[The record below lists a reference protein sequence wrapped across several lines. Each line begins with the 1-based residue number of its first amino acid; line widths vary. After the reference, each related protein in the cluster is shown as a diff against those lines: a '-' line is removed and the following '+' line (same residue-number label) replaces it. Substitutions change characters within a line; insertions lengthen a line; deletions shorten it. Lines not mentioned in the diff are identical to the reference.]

1 MGVSSSSKEKLEDY
15 EAFVEKFK
23 PKLTTDDCFTP
34 PAVYDAV
41 LEWVRD
47 KYDLGDAPIV
57 RPFRPGGDYQSEEYP
72 KDCVVVDNPP
82 FSILAFIRRWYTAH
96 GIKYF
101 LFAPA
106 LTSFIRDPIDC
117 LVGCNATVI
126 YANGANVKT
135 SFVTNLDTVNA
146 VITAPTLAASIALA
160 QKKEH
165 KKPLAKYDYPRNVLM
180 ATHLGKLVDRG
191 QEIEIPYSDVSFTR
205 VLDSQKPLKRA
216 LYGSGYLVS
225 NRVANRIEEL
235 MKAPF
240 VSYGVREE
248 GERFSFD
255 LSERELAIIRE
266 LDGKTKQ
273 SERGEEPNA

>member
-47 KYDLGDAPIV
+47 KYDLGDAPII
-57 RPFRPGGDYQSEEYP
+57 RPFRPDGDYQSEEYP
-72 KDCVVVDNPP
+72 EGCVVVDNPP
-82 FSILAFIRRWYTAH
+82 FSILASIRRWYTER

-101 LFAPA
+101 LFAPS
-106 LTSFIRDPIDC
+106 LTIFMRDMIDC
-117 LVGCNATVI
+117 AVCTFANI
-126 YANGANVKT
+126 EYANGAKVRT

-146 VITAPTLAASIALA
+146 AITTPELKDIIEEACKQENKQQPKLN
-160 QKKEH
+160 
-165 KKPLAKYDYPRNVLM
+165 YPKCVLM
-180 ATHLGKLVDRG
+180 ATRLGRLSSKG
-191 QEIEIPYSDVSFTR
+191 EEIEIPKADTYFIR
-205 VLDSQKPLKRA
+205 QLESQKPLRKAMYGAGFLLSSDMTRRLARA
-216 LYGSGYLVS
+216 EARAEA
-225 NRVANRIEEL
+225 RVEE
-235 MKAPF
+235 
-240 VSYGVREE
+240 YT
-248 GERFSFD
+248 FD

-273 SERGEEPNA
+273 SERGEELNA

>member
-47 KYDLGDAPIV
+47 KYDLGDAPII

-72 KDCVVVDNPP
+72 DGCVVVDNPP
-82 FSILAFIRRWYTAH
+82 FSILASIRRWYTAH

-101 LFAPA
+101 LFAPS
-106 LTSFIRDPIDC
+106 LTIFMRDMIDC
-117 LVGCNATVI
+117 AVCTFANI
-126 YANGANVKT
+126 EYANGAKVRT

-160 QKKEH
+160 QKKKQ

-205 VLDSQKPLKRA
+205 VLDSQKSLKRA

-225 NRVANRIEEL
+225 NRVANQIEEL

-240 VSYGVREE
+240 VSYAGREE

-255 LSERELAIIRE
+255 LSERELEIIRE

-273 SERGEEPNA
+273 SERGEELNA

>member
-1 MGVSSSSKEKLEDY
+1 M
-15 EAFVEKFK
+15 
-23 PKLTTDDCFTP
+23 
-34 PAVYDAV
+34 YDAA

-72 KDCVVVDNPP
+72 EGCVVVDNPP
-82 FSILAFIRRWYTAH
+82 FSILASIRRWYTEH

-106 LTSFIRDPIDC
+106 LTSFIRDRIDC
-117 LVGCNATVI
+117 VVYCNATVI
-126 YANGANVKT
+126 YTNGANVKT

-160 QKKEH
+160 QKKKQ

-205 VLDSQKPLKRA
+205 VLDSQKPLKRS

-248 GERFSFD
+248 GECFSFD

-273 SERGEEPNA
+273 SERGEELNA

>member
-1 MGVSSSSKEKLEDY
+1 M
-15 EAFVEKFK
+15 
-23 PKLTTDDCFTP
+23 
-34 PAVYDAV
+34 YDAV
-41 LEWVRD
+41 LEWVCD

-72 KDCVVVDNPP
+72 EGCVVVDNPP
-82 FSILAFIRRWYTAH
+82 FSILASIRRWYTER

-106 LTSFIRDPIDC
+106 LTSFLRDPFDC

-146 VITAPTLAASIALA
+146 VVTAPTLAASIALA
-160 QKKEH
+160 QKRGR

-216 LYGSGYLVS
+216 LYGSGYLIS
-225 NRVANRIEEL
+225 NRVANQIEEL

-240 VSYGVREE
+240 VSYAGQE
-248 GERFSFD
+248 GGEHFSFD

-266 LDGKTKQ
+266 LDGKQ
-273 SERGEEPNA
+273 SERGEEPEA

>member
-1 MGVSSSSKEKLEDY
+1 M
-15 EAFVEKFK
+15 
-23 PKLTTDDCFTP
+23 
-34 PAVYDAV
+34 YDAV
-41 LEWVRD
+41 CEWVRD
-47 KYDLGDAPIV
+47 KYDLGDAPII

-72 KDCVVVDNPP
+72 EGCVVVDNPP
-82 FSILAFIRRWYTAH
+82 FSILASIRRWYTAH

-101 LFAPA
+101 LFAPS
-106 LTSFIRDPIDC
+106 LTIFMRDMIDC
-117 LVGCNATVI
+117 AVCTFANI
-126 YANGANVKT
+126 EYANGAKVRT

-146 VITAPTLAASIALA
+146 VVTAPTLAASIALT
-160 QKKEH
+160 QKRGH

-225 NRVANRIEEL
+225 NRVANQIEEL

-240 VSYGVREE
+240 VSYAGREE
-248 GERFSFD
+248 GERFSFE
-255 LSERELAIIRE
+255 LSERELEIIRE
-266 LDGKTKQ
+266 LDGETKQ
-273 SERGEEPNA
+273 SERGEELNA